1 MASVLTVRTA
11 LASLLSGDLGTYTL
25 PNGATTP
32 AIGVRDYGVSLPA
45 GTTVAGIEVLIIS
58 EPQQQDPLAMYRS
71 GAAFDWWTIFL
82 VDWSGSSAPRL
93 QALAAKIHNAYPGA
107 RMLPITAPRGVGPRS
122 QMRID
127 IRTDPE
133 PVA

>member
-1 MASVLTVRTA
+1 MASILTIRNA
-11 LASLLSGDLGTYTL
+11 LASLLASDLGTYSL
-25 PNGATTP
+25 PNGSTTP

-45 GTTVAGIEVLIIS
+45 GTTVTGIEVLIIS
-58 EPQQQDPLAMYRS
+58 EPELEPVRAYKDE
-71 GAAFDWWTIFL
+71 AAFDRWTIFL

-93 QALAAKIHNAYPGA
+93 KVVAGKILKAYPGG

-127 IRTDPE
+127 IRTDPD
-133 PVA
+133 PVS